1 MCVDNLMPV
10 RLAGLLLV
18 TLLVANHSV
27 VAEEQINRDGVWAS
41 IDAGPGYIERSF
53 ETGNEDDT
61 NLYLGFT
68 VGYVVAPHF
77 LIGLEMSGWL
87 LEASNLNYPE
97 KGGEGLSQVFVVA
110 RYYPY
115 NESGL
120 HLKLGGGYASHWNNR
135 PDETRRNNGWGIS
148 LGLGYDLSSITDW
161 SIVPFLNYSFGDTD
175 NQAYQAIT
183 LGVGFSWY

>member
-1 MCVDNLMPV
+1 MHVNKLLFHV
-10 RLAGLLLV
+10 LSGLLFAV
-18 TLLVANHSV
+18 LLFANSGV
-27 VAEEQINRDGVWAS
+27 VAEEKINRDGVWAS
-41 IDAGPGYIERSF
+41 IDAGLGYIERSF
-53 ETGNEDDT
+53 ETGNENDT

-97 KGGEGLSQVFVVA
+97 QGGEGLSQVFVVA

-120 HLKLGGGYASHWNNR
+120 HLKLGGGYTSHWNNR
-135 PDETRRNNGWGIS
+135 PDEPRRTNGWGMS
-148 LGLGYDLSSITDW
+148 LGLGYDLDSIADW
-161 SIVPFLNYSFGDTD
+161 SIVPFLDYSFGDTD
-175 NQAYQAIT
+175 NQDYQAIT
-183 LGVGFSWY
+183 LGLGFTWY